1 MKRYVVAILI
11 LFLIIMIG
19 IIGLSRGDSSNDTP
33 QTQTIPEKQLPDY
46 ATSSSAEMVYT
57 VRDQIVG
64 DDEFKSI
71 RITVS
76 RDQRVLEILD
86 GYSERVESRKTFVNN
101 EAAFSEFLWAL
112 KNAGFT
118 ATRDVK
124 VTDERGVC
132 SAGYGTLY
140 TAYDADEELVRSWS
154 TSCTRKDGTFDGN
167 TSLVRRLFRA
177 QITDYSKLTS
187 GIGIP

>member
-1 MKRYVVAILI
+1 MKRYVVAILV

-19 IIGLSRGDSSNDTP
+19 IIGLSRGDSSDDTQ
-33 QTQTIPEKQLPDY
+33 QTQTIPDKQLPDY
-46 ATSSSAEMVYT
+46 ATSSSAEVVYT

-76 RDQRVLEILD
+76 RDRRTLDVLD
-86 GYSERVESRKTFVNN
+86 GYTERLESRRTFANN

-112 KNAGFT
+112 ENAGFT
-118 ATRDVK
+118 STRDMK

-132 SAGYGTLY
+132 STGYGHLY
-140 TAYDADEELVRSWS
+140 TAYDSDEELVRSWS

-167 TSLVRRLFRA
+167 SSLVRRLFRA